1 MTTET
6 MKTNRGGQRV
16 DIFSTSRKYSIIYA
30 DPPWRYKVW
39 SRDTGL
45 GRSADSH
52 YSTMEKQDI
61 EALPINEISNKDSV
75 LFLWVTAP
83 CLEQGLE
90 LVKKWGFKYKTI
102 GFNWVKQNKK
112 SDSLFWGMGYYTRAN
127 AEICIL
133 ATKGKTLPRISR
145 RVHQVV
151 LSHVEEHSKKPNE
164 VRKRI
169 VELFGDL
176 PRIELFAR
184 KYADGW
190 DCWGNE
196 V

>member
-184 KYADGW
+184 QYADGW